1 MNQFI
6 KGSHVLYNDKDAI
19 VLDSGTFY
27 EMECKFCGGPMFLIE
42 DETTYSK
49 TTGSLPTVVLF
60 IDDQIEF
67 CTKPSDLIIVENSK

>member
-1 MNQFI
+1 MDQFI

-27 EMECKFCGGPMFLIE
+27 EMECKFFGGPMFLIE
-42 DETTYSK
+42 DKVTYSK
-49 TTGSLPTVVLF
+49 TTGSWPTVVLS
-60 IDDQIEF
+60 IDGQTEF